1 MTYENSGTG
10 IDYPKLIERTISD
23 DLAMTYYVDSWYH
36 MAPTIFDHRP
46 RPTIPGDTQKLIRVS
61 DAGTCRQQ
69 LWADLHDK
77 FDIPDSPS
85 LILDKMYSGIL
96 DGAVT
101 AYLIAAGIKRW
112 HWPLTAVIEQAID
125 ARGVPG
131 HADVVIYAEPDP
143 IEVVESKL
151 TLYPK
156 GIADP
161 AIRHTYWLHQACK
174 YALGVGAPFF
184 VVLVHAPAAFTG
196 ATRQAFRYATADH
209 AVTTEAEYARLRQA
223 QNNEAPEPDAPED
236 ESWRCRSCRYSQ
248 CSEGRNVNPRRKFEE
263 VIVDLDPMLEEAL

>member
-10 IDYPKLIERTISD
+10 IDYPKLIERVYSD
-23 DLAMTYYVDSWYH
+23 EVARHYFTESWYRRS
-36 MAPTIFDHRP
+36 ATLFDARP
-46 RPTIPGDTQKLIRVS
+46 RPVIPGDTHKLVRVS

-77 FDIPDSPS
+77 LDIPDNPVM
-85 LILDKMYSGIL
+85 IDDKMEPGIL
-96 DGAVT
+96 DGART
-101 AYLIAAGIKRW
+101 AFLIAAGIERW
-112 HWPLTAVIEQAID
+112 YWPLTAVIEQAID
-125 ARGVPG
+125 ARGIPG
-131 HADVVIYAEPDP
+131 HADVVVYAEPDP
-143 IEVVESKL
+143 IEVIECKL

-156 GIADP
+156 GIDDP
-161 AIRHTYWLHQACK
+161 ETRHTYWLHQACK

-196 ATRQAFRYATADH
+196 ATRQAFRYSTVEH
-209 AVTTEAEYARLRQA
+209 AVTTEAEYARLREA
-223 QNNEAPEPDAPED
+223 QHDAAPAPDAPED

-263 VIVDLDPMLEEAL
+263 VIVDEIGVLQ